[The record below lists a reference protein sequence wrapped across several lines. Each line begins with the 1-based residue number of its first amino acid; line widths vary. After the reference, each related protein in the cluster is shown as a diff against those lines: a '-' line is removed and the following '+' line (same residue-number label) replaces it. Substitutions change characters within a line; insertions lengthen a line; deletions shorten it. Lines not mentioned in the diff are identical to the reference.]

1 MLDEVIGFNV
11 RSVLVIG
18 IGGGGDVVGSTIT
31 YSLAVN
37 EGKGAILG
45 AVLWERYVNDVVP
58 GPIRIQELRN
68 ADALVI
74 IWPSLMVTP
83 TQLGRV
89 GMSSPPK

>member
-1 MLDEVIGFNV
+1 MLDEVVGFDV

-37 EGKGAILG
+37 EGKEAVLG

-58 GPIRIQELRN
+58 GPIRFRN
-68 ADALVI
+68 LGMLMPLVI
-74 IWPSLMVTP
+74 TWPSLMEIP

-89 GMSSPPK
+89 GALFPK